1 MTKTS
6 RLRLMIWNLVFF
18 SYNIWKGQIGLGT
31 LIFGQFLHFND
42 LQPFTYLWQKFS
54 AWGSWQ
60 ENWSFYSGLWKGQI
74 VTGTQIFGQ
83 ILHFS
88 DLQQMWAWGLWHAN
102 RFFFLLLLWSLQAEI
117 LLSLLSIW
125 RFDNSK
131 GQSPFLWNEEWKIVS
146 VFKDSLFDMKH
157 SFPLCSSSLTVLNN
171 AFKFSCDHLSNVF
184 LTPYMLKDT
193 LNPIF
198 W

>member
-1 MTKTS
+1 MIYNHLLTCDKNFQLEAHDKKIDLS
-6 RLRLMIWNLVFF
+6 IADFERVRLLQEPKFLVRFC
-18 SYNIWKGQIGLGT
+18 
-31 LIFGQFLHFND
+31 IFLTCNKCEREAYGMQ
-42 LQPFTYLWQKFS
+42 
-54 AWGSWQ
+54 
-60 ENWSFYSGLWKGQI
+60 
-74 VTGTQIFGQ
+74 TG
-83 ILHFS
+83 
-88 DLQQMWAWGLWHAN
+88 
-102 RFFFLLLLWSLQAEI
+102 FFFLLLLWSLQAET

-171 AFKFSCDHLSNVF
+171 AFKFSCDHLSNAF